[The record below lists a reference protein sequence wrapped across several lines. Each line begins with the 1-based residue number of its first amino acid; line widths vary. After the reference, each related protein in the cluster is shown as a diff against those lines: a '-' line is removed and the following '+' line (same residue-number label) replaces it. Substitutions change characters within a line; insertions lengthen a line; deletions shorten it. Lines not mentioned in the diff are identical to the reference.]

1 MTTFPETAIQM
12 RSGKREEAPPDP
24 RATSTAISD
33 ARFIKDLDRL
43 KDLRSFLLQEAIT
56 PKESAALSLGDLNLL
71 QLNVVNGR
79 APTLEEWSELE
90 TRTQTLFGLL
100 DDPQRRRF
108 LVGEIP
114 QWVSKLPIWLA
125 LLAIIA
131 LTAAIVVP
139 WQDVH
144 WLQTIN
150 SGARILPF
158 YLIWLLS
165 LGAVGSIA
173 FIGMNALS
181 VQHDVTFDL
190 GNRTL
195 LLLRIA
201 LGALFGLVLTLPFG
215 FTGFADFAHD
225 IVMYDPANSSP
236 ARLASNLLSRATLL
250 LLPFILGFSTSLVI
264 VILNKLMD
272 GAQALFGGNGKRE
285 GQESST
291 GSSSASASTRRTL
304 S

>member
-1 MTTFPETAIQM
+1 MTTFPETTIQM
-12 RSGKREEAPPDP
+12 RSGKREEVIPEP
-24 RATSTAISD
+24 RIATTAIND

-43 KDLRSFLLQEAIT
+43 KDLRSFLVQEAIT

-71 QLNVVNGR
+71 QRDVVNGR
-79 APTLEEWSELE
+79 APTLKEWSELE

-100 DDPQRRRF
+100 SDPQRRRF

-125 LLAIIA
+125 V
-131 LTAAIVVP
+131 AAILALIAAILVLAP
-139 WQDVH
+139 WQAR
-144 WLQTIN
+144 WLQSIN
-150 SGARILPF
+150 TCTRILPF
-158 YLIWLLS
+158 YLIWLMS
-165 LGAVGSIA
+165 LGAIGSIA

-215 FTGFADFAHD
+215 FTGFADFVYD
-225 IVMYDPANSSP
+225 IDIYNPENGIP
-236 ARLASNLLSRATLL
+236 ARLTSNLLSRATLL

-272 GAQALFGGNGKRE
+272 GAQALFGGSGKGE
-285 GQESST
+285 GKEPST
-291 GSSSASASTRRTL
+291 VSPSASTSTR
-304 S
+304 